1 MKTSQNNSNNKTKKF
16 NRAKMVILLL
26 VSSLSCL
33 ALYLQLSLHYLEFG
47 STIEVL
53 FVFTPMLVFLC
64 IMLIF
69 IEDAKK
75 AEIIA
80 RKEKEIQGWLDYSA
94 RLLGI
99 VQESKTLV
107 ENMQK
112 EIYGQDLSITKTI
125 SKTTQDLYKILSEG
139 APY

>member
-1 MKTSQNNSNNKTKKF
+1 MKTSQNNSNNKTEKF

-33 ALYLQLSLHYLEFG
+33 ALYLQLSLHYLELG

-99 VQESKTLV
+99 VQESKAHV
-107 ENMQK
+107 ESMQK
-112 EIYGQDLSITKTI
+112 KIHDKDSVI
-125 SKTTQDLYKILSEG
+125 SKQMQDLYKILSDNKLS
-139 APY
+139 